1 MTYIA
6 VTTRAAQHPS
16 RCTRVLPLLRVN
28 EDPMLRRRPT
38 CLLLLA
44 VLAAGGLVTAP
55 AQARA
60 TSAQVFVLHGLPGV
74 VADVV
79 VDGRT
84 RKAHVSQGSV
94 VGPIEVTA
102 GRHTVSLV
110 AEGRPAIAG
119 TVDVDGGGSVDVVAH
134 LPAALGGSPLLTAFP
149 NDLSPVGRG
158 KVRLAVAHTAQVP
171 PADIRVDGAPLL
183 TNVANSEVLSVDVPQ
198 RVYSVDI
205 VATGTTS
212 PSFFGPVE
220 LSVSA
225 GTLTRVFALGSPA
238 DGTMDV
244 LVHRLPLTQQGAAV
258 PSSVQTGDGGQVAA
272 LLAAARG

>member
-1 MTYIA
+1 
-6 VTTRAAQHPS
+6 
-16 RCTRVLPLLRVN
+16 
-28 EDPMLRRRPT
+28 MLRRRPT

-44 VLAAGGLVTAP
+44 VLAAGGLASAP
-55 AQARA
+55 AQARP

-84 RKAHVSQGSV
+84 RQARVSGGSV
-94 VGPIEVTA
+94 VGP
-102 GRHTVSLV
+102 L
-110 AEGRPAIAG
+110 AG

-158 KVRLAVAHTAQVP
+158 KVRLAVAHTAKVA

-198 RVYSVDI
+198 REYSVDI
-205 VATGTTS
+205 VA
-212 PSFFGPVE
+212 
-220 LSVSA
+220 
-225 GTLTRVFALGSPA
+225 
-238 DGTMDV
+238 
-244 LVHRLPLTQQGAAV
+244 
-258 PSSVQTGDGGQVAA
+258 VQTGDGGQVAA
-272 LLAAARG
+272 MIAARR